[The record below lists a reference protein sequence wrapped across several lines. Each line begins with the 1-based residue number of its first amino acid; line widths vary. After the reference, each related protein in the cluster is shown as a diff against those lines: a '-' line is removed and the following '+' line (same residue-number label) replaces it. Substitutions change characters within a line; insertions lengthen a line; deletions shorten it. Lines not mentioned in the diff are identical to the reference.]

1 MWWGGGGGGRSKGKN
16 MGRVMKRASAGGEAE
31 RNTVIVHGAGTVR
44 PLSGIVSRMSR
55 LCSFFAGQY
64 VGAVLSPFGFVF
76 GHGAVAFADLL
87 VVFLRC
93 CVVVVCGC
101 CCYSFSLTPVNAR
114 FTRLAIF
121 SSLTLQRARRRNN
134 YFVLR

>member
-1 MWWGGGGGGRSKGKN
+1 MRVHRERLNEVGVDGEGKGGGGGKGKN

-76 GHGAVAFADLL
+76 GHGRAVVFADLL
-87 VVFLRC
+87 VVSLRC
-93 CVVVVCGC
+93 CC
-101 CCYSFSLTPVNAR
+101 CCLWLLLLFFFFSCQCVIHSCHFQFIN
-114 FTRLAIF
+114 FT
-121 SSLTLQRARRRNN
+121 
-134 YFVLR
+134 

>member
-1 MWWGGGGGGRSKGKN
+1 MGKGGGGVKGN
-16 MGRVMKRASAGGEAE
+16 MGRVMKRASAGGESE

-76 GHGAVAFADLL
+76 GHGAVVFADLL
-87 VVFLRC
+87 VVFSGLL
-93 CVVVVCGC
+93 C
-101 CCYSFSLTPVNAR
+101 CCCLWLLLLLFFFSCQCVIHSCHFQFIN
-114 FTRLAIF
+114 FT
-121 SSLTLQRARRRNN
+121 
-134 YFVLR
+134 